1 MIDYA
6 YYNGVYTPYDDTVI
20 PLSDRSFYFADAV
33 YEVMLGRCGKVH
45 NLALHLQRLE
55 SNAKSIGIEYSLSE
69 DELLTILDTLT
80 SLAELDTYV
89 VYIQLSGNSQR
100 RTHIRSS
107 GRSNL
112 LITLTHTE
120 IPKDAEP
127 ISAITLPDRRY
138 DYCNLKTTNLL
149 PAVLSMKSAQHT
161 GCDIAIFH
169 NNGIITECSHA
180 NIFILNGMTLATPPL
195 SSRILPGI
203 TRAELIRFAPKKG
216 IRVQEREIR
225 LDELQS
231 ADAILITSTTHFL
244 RICTKVD
251 STTCNVNNIAIA
263 SELFALLREDFENN
277 T

>member
-55 SNAKSIGIEYSLSE
+55 SNAKSIGIEYTLSE
-69 DELLTILDTLT
+69 DGILTILDTLI
-80 SLAELDTYV
+80 SLAEPDTYV

-120 IPKDAEP
+120 IPKDVEL